1 MVLYLKSG
9 VLAHNEPLYLPR
21 EIHPSALPP
30 PKFVAKNSSES
41 SNNFLKQWKRKPHLN
56 VQPFRAGSFAK

>member
-30 PKFVAKNSSES
+30 PKFVAKNSSEWS
-41 SNNFLKQWKRKPHLN
+41 SNFLKQWKRKPHLN
-56 VQPFRAGSFAK
+56 V